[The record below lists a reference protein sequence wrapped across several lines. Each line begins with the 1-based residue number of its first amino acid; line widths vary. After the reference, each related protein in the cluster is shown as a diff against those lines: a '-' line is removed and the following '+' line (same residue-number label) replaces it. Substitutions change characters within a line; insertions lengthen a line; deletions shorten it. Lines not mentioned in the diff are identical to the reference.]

1 MSESPKNLY
10 EKSYEQGSKRKNLGF
25 DYHEE
30 DIILKRTMMPR
41 LFENPVVSG
50 FLRYINNVMVNNV
63 DSVKLIRN
71 FFNYTVKKNDT
82 NIN

>member
-10 EKSYEQGSKRKNLGF
+10 KKSYEHGAKRKNLGF

-41 LFENPVVSG
+41 LFENETVAG
-50 FLRYINNVMVNNV
+50 FLRYINNVMVNNI
-63 DSVKLIRN
+63 DAVKIVRN
-71 FFNYTVKKNDT
+71 FFNYTVDKNDT

>member
-10 EKSYEQGSKRKNLGF
+10 DQSYEQGADLKNLGF

-30 DIILKRTMMPR
+30 DVLLKKTMMPR
-41 LFENPVVSG
+41 LFENETVAG
-50 FLRYINNVMVNNV
+50 FLRYINNVMVNNI
-63 DSVKLIRN
+63 DSVKIIRN

-82 NIN
+82 KIN